1 MKYSNENPYLI
12 GITGGSASGKTSFL
26 LALKENFTSGQVC
39 VISLDNYYKPL
50 HQQPR
55 DLNDQP
61 NFDIPESIDVQ
72 AFIDDLEN
80 LKAGHNY
87 QRTEYVFNNTDVKP
101 RTINHQPAPIII
113 VEGLFIFYIQKVFD
127 KLDLRL
133 FVDAHHDI
141 KLERRLRRDVTERNI
156 SEETVRYQWENHV
169 MPSYREY
176 LEPYIQNADVVIL
189 NNHNFE
195 RSLQMVV
202 NHMKVVLNQ

>member
-1 MKYSNENPYLI
+1 MNAEETLKIMDMEREIREYLGQSSNHRI
-12 GITGGSASGKTSFL
+12 
-26 LALKENFTSGQVC
+26 NF
-39 VISLDNYYKPL
+39 NYDE
-50 HQQPR
+50 R
-55 DLNDQP
+55 DGLVRL
-61 NFDIPESIDVQ
+61 FVE
-72 AFIDDLEN
+72 
-80 LKAGHNY
+80 
-87 QRTEYVFNNTDVKP
+87 
-101 RTINHQPAPIII
+101 TINPLYNQMF
-113 VEGLFIFYIQKVFD
+113 LFHHTVGTD